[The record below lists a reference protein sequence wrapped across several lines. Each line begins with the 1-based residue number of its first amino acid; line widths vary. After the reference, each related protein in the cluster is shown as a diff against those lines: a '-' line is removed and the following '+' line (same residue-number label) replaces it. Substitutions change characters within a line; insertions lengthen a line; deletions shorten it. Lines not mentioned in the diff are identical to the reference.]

1 MAPILVVRLGVLAL
15 LCLKLS
21 TAKLIATY
29 PASNASTAITMKT
42 ATFRHANTSFSVAG
56 RLRFVDGSDPSD
68 LGKEIAGTII
78 VVDFGAYENAFAWG
92 RACRSQACVGVVMVT
107 RIDPTVSSLEAWV
120 QADRAVR
127 PSEQISPTPI
137 VILDGKE
144 ALASIDEVRRQ
155 SEPVYA
161 TMDSSDI
168 VEGTSMSVVYAGP
181 GATVAFGI
189 AWFVNVVNVI
199 TTAYK
204 VAAFAIDSEGKL
216 RPVPLYPST
225 VFVTV
230 LVASTIRLLFFG
242 NAAFSQLQGLSKPV
256 YRIAITA
263 FIPVTFTATAAI
275 GMAMHD
281 HVMQLKQVSTRH
293 KVAVYSLL
301 TALGLVFAID
311 LAGTFAAAL
320 TWHEYLNLTYISV
333 FYFGIN
339 VPASILF
346 IKYGTAVSKAL
357 LKNDKVSASE
367 RSRSL
372 QFGRRV
378 AISGVIGLFVLLTQ
392 FIFIPMSTISVSYY
406 LMLYTLSA
414 TLGALQC
421 FTFVMAFRPRPS
433 LLHSLARIYPPTP

>member
-1 MAPILVVRLGVLAL
+1 MSSKTMAPMVVRVGVLAL

-21 TAKLIATY
+21 NAKLMATY
-29 PASNASTAITMKT
+29 PVGNATSTTVTMKT

-56 RLRFVDGSDPSD
+56 RLRFVDGSDPSA
-68 LGKEIAGTII
+68 LGKEIAGTIMI
-78 VVDFGAYENAFAWG
+78 VDFGSYQNAFAWG

-127 PSEQISPTPI
+127 PNEQISPTPI

-161 TMDSSDI
+161 TMDSSDV

-189 AWFVNVVNVI
+189 AWFVNVVNI
-199 TTAYK
+199 IAAIYK
-204 VAAFAIDSEGKL
+204 VAAFAIDGEGKL
-216 RPVPLYPST
+216 RPVPLYPGV

-230 LVASTIRLLFFG
+230 LVASTIRLLFFA

-281 HVMQLKQVSTRH
+281 HLMQGKTVSTRH

-301 TALGLVFAID
+301 IALGFVFAID

-320 TWHEYLNLTYISV
+320 TWHSFLNLTYISV

-339 VPASILF
+339 IPASILF
-346 IKYGTAVSKAL
+346 IKYGRAVSKAL
-357 LKNDKVSASE
+357 LKNDKVSAGE
-367 RSRSL
+367 RARSL

-378 AISGVIGLFVLLTQ
+378 TISGVIGLFVLLTQ
-392 FIFIPMSTISVSYY
+392 FIFIPMSTVSVSYY

-414 TLGALQC
+414 TLGALQ
-421 FTFVMAFRPRPS
+421 
-433 LLHSLARIYPPTP
+433 